1 MFKKIFI
8 ILLASSLYLFAEYSS
23 IGLYVNNEDLE
34 IRGDLL
40 LYTKSDKIQLE
51 SGYYITADMLD
62 MDEGFTPGDDATLF
76 GAGVYIKNSVIGTQG
91 LDMSFGL
98 KGEFGDIGDDKLA
111 AMPITMALSY
121 KIPIDYYY
129 YTTPT
134 TFNASFAYAPSPLAF
149 SDSDKYLEYRLFLEI
164 EMINHIDVTFGYRY
178 IDVDMDNEPTKSR
191 SAVYGGLK
199 FFF

>member
-1 MFKKIFI
+1 MKKILA
-8 ILLASSLYLFAEYSS
+8 LLFGFSLYLFAEYSS
-23 IGLYVNNEDLE
+23 IGLYVNNEDIE

-51 SGYYITADMLD
+51 SGYYITANMLNL
-62 MDEGFTPGDDATLF
+62 DEGFTAGDDATLF
-76 GAGVYIKNSVIGTQG
+76 GVGAYIKNSVIGTEG
-91 LDMSFGL
+91 LDMAFGL
-98 KGEFGDIGDDKLA
+98 KGEFGDIGDGKLA
-111 AMPITMALSY
+111 AVPIMMALSY
-121 KIPIDYYY
+121 RLPIEYYN

-134 TFNASFAYAPSPLAF
+134 TFNASFLYAPSPLAF

-178 IDVDMDNEPTKSR
+178 IDVDMNDEPTKSR
-191 SAVYGGLK
+191 NAIYGGLK

>member
-164 EMINHIDVTFGYRY
+164 
-178 IDVDMDNEPTKSR
+178 
-191 SAVYGGLK
+191 
-199 FFF
+199 